1 MSDITSD
8 NRGRL
13 ERTHTKAVWC
23 TMSEPVND
31 NPEPVTTTVTLTDL
45 AAALGIDE
53 DEMLQRFAK
62 IVVKREAA
70 LDAALRKETDD
81 GR

>member
-1 MSDITSD
+1 M
-8 NRGRL
+8 
-13 ERTHTKAVWC
+13 
-23 TMSEPVND
+23 ND

-62 IVVKREAA
+62 IMVKREAA

>member
-1 MSDITSD
+1 
-8 NRGRL
+8 
-13 ERTHTKAVWC
+13 
-23 TMSEPVND
+23 MSEPVND

-62 IVVKREAA
+62 IMVKREAA
-70 LDAALRKETDD
+70 IDAALRKETDD